1 MGYFSDAYRDFKW
14 FEKMQKEAN
23 VGKRDFKQIEKIHKK
38 NKKKKKQENDMGD
51 YIAELLNRLIIV
63 IPALLLGICI
73 GKRGE

>member
-1 MGYFSDAYRDFKW
+1 
-14 FEKMQKEAN
+14 
-23 VGKRDFKQIEKIHKK
+23 
-38 NKKKKKQENDMGD
+38 MGD